1 MSLNVCI
8 FGVSG
13 YTGSKLLYYL
23 DKHKQT
29 NIHGVFGNSTSGKK
43 LGDLFKNL
51 NKSNKIKIS
60 NYEEFDFSKTDL
72 IFSCLPNGKL
82 QKEIIKNLDPK
93 ISIIDL
99 SGDFRLNSKSEYQKF
114 YNLSHKS
121 YALKEKF
128 CYGLSEVYRKKIK
141 QSKFISNPG
150 CYPTS
155 ILLPLI
161 PLIKEKKLRIQD
173 IIIDSK
179 SGISGAGKQP
189 RVENLF
195 SEISGNFFSYG
206 IESHKHYPEIE
217 QEIRIINK
225 KISFTF
231 IPHILPIISGIQSTI
246 YLEKK
251 CNENDYYKALKNF
264 YIDDPF
270 IKIYSGNKVPQVKE
284 VQNTNNIAINLFSD
298 YSKRKLVIVSCID
311 NLVKG
316 AAGQAVQNM
325 NIMFDFD
332 ETESLI

>member
-13 YTGSKLLYYL
+13 YTGSKILYYL

-29 NIHGVFGNSTSGKK
+29 NLHGVFGSSTLGKK
-43 LGDLFKNL
+43 LGDLFENL
-51 NKSNKIKIS
+51 NKYNEIKIS
-60 NYEEFDFSKTDL
+60 NYKDFDFSKTDL

-99 SGDFRLNSKSEYQKF
+99 SGDFRLNSKEKYQEF

-161 PLIKEKKLRIQD
+161 PLIKEKKLSIQD

-217 QEIRIINK
+217 QEVRLINK
-225 KISFTF
+225 KVSFTF
-231 IPHILPIISGIQSTI
+231 VPHVLPIITGIQSTI
-246 YLEKK
+246 YLEKEF
-251 CNENDYYKALKNF
+251 NEKVYYKTLKNF
-264 YIDDPF
+264 YIDEPF

-298 YSKRKLVIVSCID
+298 YSKKKIVIVSCID

-316 AAGQAVQNM
+316 AAGQAIQNM
-325 NIMFDFD
+325 NIMFDFE